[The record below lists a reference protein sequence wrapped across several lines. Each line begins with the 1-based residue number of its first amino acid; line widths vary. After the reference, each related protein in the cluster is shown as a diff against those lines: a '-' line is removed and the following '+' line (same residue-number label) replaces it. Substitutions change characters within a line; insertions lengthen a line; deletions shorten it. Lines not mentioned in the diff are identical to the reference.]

1 MFFQSPPTPPSGGG
15 LSDSQFERLQNSITR
30 AVESGFKN
38 AKFEKTT
45 SDAKR
50 DGYYTGR
57 EYIGREYGQSPTN
70 VLGYKKQFEQIEG
83 ELKKIAD
90 IRLDPLGTINEQVY
104 KLQVGT
110 KDVFSLFGQG
120 RELSTGIA
128 SAIGEAR
135 FSIMEMGGDADS
147 AFRILQDALETTN
160 RSNLSNAK
168 YVDDLFA
175 TTKVTGQSVRELVG
189 GFDKVGISAS
199 QISGT
204 MKDVVDYAAS
214 VGLNVKAV
222 SDTLI
227 RNFEKLNLYNFQGG
241 VQGLTRMAAQATML
255 KMDMSK
261 TLALA
266 DELLSPEKAI
276 DMAAGLQRL
285 GVSTSALIDPLR
297 LMDMAQ
303 NDPEQLQKEIVN
315 LTKQYTYFNEETK
328 KTEILPGAQ
337 RYLRELAPML
347 GMTKE
352 DLANMAIQSG
362 TIERKLSEIK
372 MPGIVQ
378 TEEDKMLFANLAE
391 LNKEG
396 KYEITYKDDE
406 GIQKTQTLE
415 DISKLTYEG
424 QQEVMNQIRETQKL
438 KDMDMKDVA
447 LKQLSTAEETNN
459 LLKSMGAKPLATIG
473 ASRLGFEAVETGGAL
488 SRTTMKTTVDTA
500 TESLGL
506 STEKLRELDN
516 EIIGFIDDLAAAA
529 KNGQLDFQN
538 LSDAIEGKFKKAMET
553 GGSALTDLMNEQG
566 EIDPTKL
573 YQKFDTIIDEIKNK
587 GLEVGTSF
595 TKNFTEAAE
604 KEIETSSSRL
614 AKSVLSAIMSAM
626 GNPEGTTP
634 EGSSTTI
641 LGSVT
646 PQESVTLDEETG
658 PDGNQPVVNNNT
670 NTTAKDAIIN
680 NYNTISLLEKDN
692 VAIGRDGMMV
702 GTDLMSLKERFG
714 DMSLDL
720 SKGLSS
726 TVEEIKSGFRSI
738 LEKTQFPLST
748 QTDTGIEP
756 KLLSDNLN
764 ITLNPELAPEFA
776 KIYKEVRDIG
786 KSIPLSFS
794 FELPV
799 FDFDFKTDKNMDS
812 YEEFKKSLENQTIKP
827 NIPTEDH
834 KLKFTAD
841 KVEGLDQVNEK
852 IGEVKSTKIE
862 IPLEITDKSKDEPI
876 TRKVEASLDE
886 TNVSTM
892 VKDLFS
898 EKRMNIGFEFKNRE
912 EFEKLSNE
920 FDELTKEKKINVT
933 QEEFK
938 SEIPTE
944 QTLNIKLKQDEF
956 VSNVPE
962 EQISHLKLDYNKE
975 NTNSLYDQISEKF
988 GDPFKLTFEQEKFE
1002 STIPSEQIL
1011 KIKPV
1016 EENFETKIPEEQ
1028 SFKLNYEFSNKSD
1041 FDKTIEELYKTKDPY
1056 NIKFVSEKFE
1066 TDIPESKTIKINTEQ
1081 EKFESNI
1088 PQEQS
1093 FKLNYDFINKTDFD
1107 KVLEG
1112 LDKTKDVH
1120 KLKFEQEKF
1129 ESNIPQSETIKVKT
1143 EQEKFESTIPKEQTS
1158 HIKFNY
1164 DKDKTNTLFDEV
1176 NEKFGTPL
1184 ELKFNEE
1191 KLKPILPEETELK
1204 FKYNFVNQDETQ
1216 TLIEK
1221 MSSDNEFKLFADN
1234 ESLIKA
1240 NENVGSIFDKDFKVT
1255 PKLDETPLLNTKLP
1269 DMEQNVLINKPSDT
1283 EITSLKEQ
1291 FEEKFEPL
1299 KANFQL
1305 PQSMIDQ
1312 SNLTGLNENQS
1323 TTSRF
1328 IDRTRLFGNENN
1340 NITQQSTTDVLM
1352 KMLMDRSTSPN
1363 MTEIPIAQPITPIM
1377 NEIPSTNNL
1386 PMATANAKM
1395 EFGELK
1401 IVHEIKVNS
1410 GNVDPAVVGQA
1421 FAQLTR
1427 DPSFVKTLESRIK
1440 DIQGGMGQQ
1449 VQMNPMSA

>member
-1 MFFQSPPTPPSGGG
+1 MFFQTPTPPTPPSGGGG

-38 AKFEKTT
+38 AKFDKTST
-45 SDAKR
+45 TGTKSD
-50 DGYYTGR
+50 DGYFGRRSYGGGDQSTQQEIEEDILSPGRMLKNAQSKILGPLYAAGKDLSLEMSRAINSLQQDATNVFVQFGKGR
-57 EYIGREYGQSPTN
+57 E
-70 VLGYKKQFEQIEG
+70 
-83 ELKKIAD
+83 
-90 IRLDPLGTINEQVY
+90 
-104 KLQVGT
+104 
-110 KDVFSLFGQG
+110 
-120 RELSTGIA
+120 A
-128 SAIGEAR
+128 SAGISKSLGEAK
-135 FSIMEMGGDADS
+135 FSIMEMGGGADDAFKTLTELYD
-147 AFRILQDALETTN
+147 TTN
-160 RSNLSNAK
+160 KTSLTSAQ
-168 YVDDLFA
+168 YVDDLYA
-175 TTKVTGQSVRELVG
+175 SAEVTGVRVGELAGKFETVGNSIRSV
-189 GFDKVGISAS
+189 SS
-199 QISGT
+199 T
-204 MKDVVDYAAS
+204 MMDVVDYAAS
-214 VGLNVKAV
+214 VGLNVQAV
-222 SDTLI
+222 SKQVVQ
-227 RNFEKLNLYNFQGG
+227 NFEKLNTYNFEGG
-241 VQGLTRMAAQATML
+241 VKGLTRMAAQATML
-255 KMDMSK
+255 KMDMSR

-266 DELLSPEKAI
+266 DDLLSPEKAME
-276 DMAAGLQRL
+276 MAAGLQRL

-337 RYLRELAPML
+337 RYLRELAPIL
-347 GMTKE
+347 GLSTQE
-352 DLANMAIQSG
+352 LANMAVQSG
-362 TIERKLSEIK
+362 TIERKLSEIR
-372 MPGIVQ
+372 MPNVVQ

-396 KYEITYKDDE
+396 KYEIKYYDE
-406 GIQKTQTLE
+406 NAQEQKVLLE
-415 DISKLTYEG
+415 NMT
-424 QQEVMNQIRETQKL
+424 ETQRDAIKASQ
-438 KDMDMKDVA
+438 KIMDDPKEIA
-447 LKQLSTAEETNN
+447 KRQLTAAEQTNMLLESLGARLPRELAETKTAYE
-459 LLKSMGAKPLATIG
+459 LSELTTTI
-473 ASRLGFEAVETGGAL
+473 
-488 SRTTMKTTVDTA
+488 SRTTARGTYDAGRET
-500 TESLGL
+500 LGI
-506 STEKLRELDN
+506 STEDLKGYDKELIEFLD
-516 EIIGFIDDLAAAA
+516 AA
-529 KNGQLDFQN
+529 KTSIEEDSENIGNVISGLEGK
-538 LSDAIEGKFKKAMET
+538 IEGFFNRVSNNTKDFVNESGEMDLNKMTEKIGNVFKNVGTEVAGNFSNSFKKA
-553 GGSALTDLMNEQG
+553 
-566 EIDPTKL
+566 IDIELKGASSIFAESLLKGTKKVL
-573 YQKFDTIIDEIKNK
+573 DKF
-587 GLEVGTSF
+587 
-595 TKNFTEAAE
+595 
-604 KEIETSSSRL
+604 
-614 AKSVLSAIMSAM
+614 
-626 GNPEGTTP
+626 P
-634 EGSSTTI
+634 EGSTSQGESTTNV
-641 LGSVT
+641 GSPT
-646 PQESVTLDEETG
+646 PQETGSESDEF
-658 PDGNQPVVNNNT
+658 PDEPENITNTQNNLNGKDIIVNNN
-670 NTTAKDAIIN
+670 N
-680 NYNTISLLEKDN
+680 NISLLEKDN
-692 VAIGRDGMMV
+692 VAIGRDGMMA
-702 GTDLMSLKERFG
+702 GTDLMGLKERFG

-720 SKGLSS
+720 SKGFSS
-726 TVEEIKSGFRSI
+726 SIDEFKTSFRSL
-738 LEKTQFPLST
+738 LENWSPTETLGQT
-748 QTDTGIEP
+748 QTSIEP

-776 KIYKEVRDIG
+776 KIYKEVRDMG
-786 KSIPLSFS
+786 KLIPLSFS
-794 FELPV
+794 FELPD
-799 FDFDFKTDKNMDS
+799 FNFDFKTDKNMDS
-812 YEEFKKSLENQTIKP
+812 YEEFKKSLENQIIKP

-1056 NIKFVSEKFE
+1056 NIKFISEKFE

-1421 FAQLTR
+1421 FTQLTR

>member
-1 MFFQSPPTPPSGGG
+1 
-15 LSDSQFERLQNSITR
+15 
-30 AVESGFKN
+30 
-38 AKFEKTT
+38 
-45 SDAKR
+45 
-50 DGYYTGR
+50 
-57 EYIGREYGQSPTN
+57 
-70 VLGYKKQFEQIEG
+70 
-83 ELKKIAD
+83 
-90 IRLDPLGTINEQVY
+90 
-104 KLQVGT
+104 
-110 KDVFSLFGQG
+110 
-120 RELSTGIA
+120 
-128 SAIGEAR
+128 
-135 FSIMEMGGDADS
+135 
-147 AFRILQDALETTN
+147 
-160 RSNLSNAK
+160 
-168 YVDDLFA
+168 
-175 TTKVTGQSVRELVG
+175 
-189 GFDKVGISAS
+189 
-199 QISGT
+199 
-204 MKDVVDYAAS
+204 
-214 VGLNVKAV
+214 
-222 SDTLI
+222 
-227 RNFEKLNLYNFQGG
+227 
-241 VQGLTRMAAQATML
+241 
-255 KMDMSK
+255 
-261 TLALA
+261 
-266 DELLSPEKAI
+266 
-276 DMAAGLQRL
+276 
-285 GVSTSALIDPLR
+285 
-297 LMDMAQ
+297 
-303 NDPEQLQKEIVN
+303 
-315 LTKQYTYFNEETK
+315 
-328 KTEILPGAQ
+328 
-337 RYLRELAPML
+337 
-347 GMTKE
+347 
-352 DLANMAIQSG
+352 
-362 TIERKLSEIK
+362 
-372 MPGIVQ
+372 
-378 TEEDKMLFANLAE
+378 
-391 LNKEG
+391 
-396 KYEITYKDDE
+396 
-406 GIQKTQTLE
+406 
-415 DISKLTYEG
+415 
-424 QQEVMNQIRETQKL
+424 
-438 KDMDMKDVA
+438 
-447 LKQLSTAEETNN
+447 
-459 LLKSMGAKPLATIG
+459 
-473 ASRLGFEAVETGGAL
+473 
-488 SRTTMKTTVDTA
+488 
-500 TESLGL
+500 
-506 STEKLRELDN
+506 
-516 EIIGFIDDLAAAA
+516 
-529 KNGQLDFQN
+529 
-538 LSDAIEGKFKKAMET
+538 
-553 GGSALTDLMNEQG
+553 
-566 EIDPTKL
+566 
-573 YQKFDTIIDEIKNK
+573 
-587 GLEVGTSF
+587 
-595 TKNFTEAAE
+595 
-604 KEIETSSSRL
+604 
-614 AKSVLSAIMSAM
+614 
-626 GNPEGTTP
+626 
-634 EGSSTTI
+634 
-641 LGSVT
+641 
-646 PQESVTLDEETG
+646 
-658 PDGNQPVVNNNT
+658 
-670 NTTAKDAIIN
+670 
-680 NYNTISLLEKDN
+680 
-692 VAIGRDGMMV
+692 
-702 GTDLMSLKERFG
+702 
-714 DMSLDL
+714 
-720 SKGLSS
+720 
-726 TVEEIKSGFRSI
+726 
-738 LEKTQFPLST
+738 
-748 QTDTGIEP
+748 
-756 KLLSDNLN
+756 
-764 ITLNPELAPEFA
+764 
-776 KIYKEVRDIG
+776 
-786 KSIPLSFS
+786 
-794 FELPV
+794 
-799 FDFDFKTDKNMDS
+799 
-812 YEEFKKSLENQTIKP
+812 
-827 NIPTEDH
+827 
-834 KLKFTAD
+834 
-841 KVEGLDQVNEK
+841 
-852 IGEVKSTKIE
+852 
-862 IPLEITDKSKDEPI
+862 
-876 TRKVEASLDE
+876 
-886 TNVSTM
+886 M

-1056 NIKFVSEKFE
+1056 NIKFVSEKFETNIPDSKTIKVNTEQEEFESNIPEKQEFKLNYEFTNKNDFDKTIEELYKTKDPYNIKFISEKFE

-1421 FAQLTR
+1421 FTQLTR

-1449 VQMNPMSA
+1449 VQMNPMST